1 MKPAPEQAR
10 ERIENL
16 RREIEYHNYQ
26 YHVLDDPVI
35 DDARF
40 DRLMRELEKLEKEYP
55 ELVTPYSPTQRVGG
69 RPREVFTTVRHRV
82 PMQSLSNAFD
92 EGELRDFDRRVRGAL
107 PEEDVEYV
115 VELKFDGLAVSLYY
129 EEGILVWGATRGDG
143 EVGEEITENL
153 RTVKS
158 VPLRMMKPAPA
169 LEVRGEV
176 FMPKESFANLNE
188 VNEEAGEKVF
198 ANPRNAAA
206 GSLRQLD
213 PKVTASRNLDL
224 YVYGAGYSGG
234 ASPGTHAALLDM
246 LMELG
251 FKVNRHRR
259 LIKDLDELIAYC
271 QEWQSKRHD
280 LPYAV
285 DGLVIKVNSL
295 SQQERL
301 GSTTKSPRW
310 AIAYKFP
317 PEQAVS
323 RVRGIY
329 VRVGRTGALTP
340 TAELDPVRLAGSTVS
355 RATLH
360 NEDIIREKDI
370 RVGDAVLVQKAGD
383 VIPEV
388 VAVLSEKRTG
398 AELEWSMPSDC
409 PACGST
415 VVREEGEVAVR
426 CLSLSCPARLL
437 EGLIHFA
444 SRGAMDIAGLGPAV
458 QAQLAGAGLV
468 QNPADLYRLRYE
480 DLVPLDRLGPKS
492 AQNLLAAIDQSRRN
506 PLSRLIFALG
516 IRHVG
521 ARAARVLA
529 QHFGSLDR
537 LMAASEEELVAI
549 PEIGPKIAGSITVFF
564 AGEQNRSVIE
574 KLVAAGVN
582 TEARMERGTG
592 GPLSGKVF
600 VLTGTLAGY
609 TREEAKALVESLG
622 GRVASSVSKNT
633 DYVVA
638 GESPGSKYEKAVAL
652 GVKVLSEEEFIELAV
667 AKS

>member
-1 MKPAPEQAR
+1 MKPDLEQAR

-16 RREIEYHNYQ
+16 RREIEHHNHQ
-26 YHVLDDPVI
+26 YYVLDDPVI

-40 DRLMRELEKLEKEYP
+40 DRLMRQLEKLEKEYP
-55 ELVTPYSPTQRVGG
+55 ELVTPYSPTRRVGG
-69 RPREVFTTVRHRV
+69 RPREGFSTVRHLA
-82 PMQSLSNAFD
+82 PMQSLANAFD

-107 PEEDVEYV
+107 PEEEVEYV

-129 EEGILVWGATRGDG
+129 EEGILVRGATRGDG

-153 RTVKS
+153 RAVKS
-158 VPLRMMKPAPA
+158 VPLRLLKPAPA

-176 FMPKESFANLNE
+176 FMPKESFASLNE
-188 VNEEAGEKVF
+188 VNEEAGDKVF

-234 ASPGTHAALLDM
+234 TVPGTHAALLEM

-271 QEWQSKRHD
+271 QDWQSKRYD

-301 GSTTKSPRW
+301 GSTAKSPRW

-323 RVRGIY
+323 HVRGIY

-360 NEDIIREKDI
+360 NEDFIREKDI

-388 VAVLSEKRTG
+388 VAVLPEKRTG
-398 AELEWSMPSDC
+398 AELEWSMPSVC
-409 PACGST
+409 PACGSP
-415 VVREEGEVAVR
+415 VAREEGEAAVR

-458 QAQLAGAGLV
+458 LGQLAGAGLV
-468 QNPADLYRLRYE
+468 QNPADLYHLRCE
-480 DLVPLDRLGPKS
+480 DLVPLERLGPKS
-492 AQNLLAAIDQSRRN
+492 AQNLLAAIEQSRRN
-506 PLSRLIFALG
+506 PLPRLIFALG

-549 PEIGPKIAGSITVFF
+549 PEIGPKIAGSITAFF

-574 KLVAAGVN
+574 KLVAAGVH

-600 VLTGTLAGY
+600 VLTGTMAGY
-609 TREEAKALVESLG
+609 TREEAKTLVENLG

-652 GVKVLSEEEFIELAV
+652 GVTVLNEEEFRELCLN
-667 AKS
+667 KK

>member
-10 ERIENL
+10 ERIETL

-69 RPREVFTTVRHRV
+69 RPREGFTTVRHRV

-129 EEGILVWGATRGDG
+129 EEGILVRGATRGDG

-153 RTVKS
+153 RAVKS

-251 FKVNRHRR
+251 FKVNRHLR

-360 NEDIIREKDI
+360 NEDIIRGKDI

-388 VAVLSEKRTG
+388 VAVLPEKRTG

-409 PACGST
+409 PACGSP

-458 QAQLAGAGLV
+458 QAQLVGAGLV

-492 AQNLLAAIDQSRRN
+492 AQNLLAAIDQSRQN

-582 TEARMERGTG
+582 TKARMEKGTG

-652 GVKVLSEEEFIELAV
+652 GVKVLNEEEFRELAG

>member
-10 ERIENL
+10 ERIETL

-40 DRLMRELEKLEKEYP
+40 DRLMRELERLEKEYP
-55 ELVTPYSPTQRVGG
+55 ELVMPYSPTQRVGG
-69 RPREVFTTVRHRV
+69 RPREGFTTVRHRV

-153 RTVKS
+153 RAVKS

-176 FMPKESFANLNE
+176 FMPKQSFANLNE

-234 ASPGTHAALLDM
+234 AFPGTHAALLDM

-251 FKVNRHRR
+251 FKVNRRRR

-388 VAVLSEKRTG
+388 VAVLPEKRTG

-409 PACGST
+409 PACGSP

-458 QAQLAGAGLV
+458 QAQLVGAGLV

-582 TEARMERGTG
+582 TKARMEKGTG

-633 DYVVA
+633 DYVVT

-652 GVKVLSEEEFIELAV
+652 GVKVLSEEEFIELCLNN
-667 AKS
+667 K